1 MGARRERATAAFGIE
16 SCTEMRNVFRHMW
29 RQLPAI
35 EALSGG
41 GPVFAEVGMA
51 AQRLRAA
58 RRQTRQGRLTV
69 NSITRPFPRRAWLA
83 ALIAVPVMALF
94 AAAPARAD
102 ALDSIAK
109 SGALRVAVPEDYPPF
124 GSVGT
129 DMQPQGYDID
139 MAELL
144 AKSLGVK
151 LKLVPV
157 NSANR
162 IPYLTTNKV
171 DMVISSLGKTPERE
185 KVVDF
190 STAYA
195 PYFQGVFGPADVK
208 VSTPADLNGKTV
220 GATRGALEEIALSQL
235 APNATIKRFED
246 NNATIQA
253 FLSGQVQ
260 LIAAGNIVAAAILAK
275 NPPRRPEVK
284 FVIKNSPCFVGV
296 NKNEARLLAKI
307 DDAIAH
313 AKQDGTLS
321 AMSKKWLGQPLPA
334 GL

>member
-1 MGARRERATAAFGIE
+1 MSPT
-16 SCTEMRNVFRHMW
+16 
-29 RQLPAI
+29 
-35 EALSGG
+35 
-41 GPVFAEVGMA
+41 
-51 AQRLRAA
+51 
-58 RRQTRQGRLTV
+58 
-69 NSITRPFPRRAWLA
+69 TRPFPRRTWLA
-83 ALIAVPVMALF
+83 ALLAAPVIALF
-94 AAAPARAD
+94 AAAPAHAD
-102 ALDSIAK
+102 ALDTIAK
-109 SGALRVAVPEDYPPF
+109 NGTLRVAVPEDYPPF

-139 MAELL
+139 MAGLL
-144 AKSLGVK
+144 AKALGVK

-185 KVVDF
+185 KVIDF
-190 STAYA
+190 SSAYA
-195 PYFQGVFGPADVK
+195 PYFQGVFGPSDVK
-208 VSTPADLNGKTV
+208 VSAPADLTGKTV

-296 NKNEARLLAKI
+296 NKNEPRLLAKI

-313 AKQDGTLS
+313 AKQDGSLGE
-321 AMSKKWLGQPLPA
+321 MSRKWLGQPLPA